1 MRQAVQEQEGGVLPH
16 LASPGDLL
24 LDNVGSSQA
33 LSVLVQQ
40 PAYQVRLPNQPL
52 QILPGTQLPVSCC
65 STAQAPCSSQSPA
78 GSHQPGGTSK
88 PLVLHK
94 KTCPVQFCLEEGLGR
109 EEYQV

>member
-40 PAYQVRLPNQPL
+40 PAYQVKLPNQL
-52 QILPGTQLPVSCC
+52 LY
-65 STAQAPCSSQSPA
+65 
-78 GSHQPGGTSK
+78 K
-88 PLVLHK
+88 
-94 KTCPVQFCLEEGLGR
+94 F
-109 EEYQV
+109 